1 MWYDTKK
8 AILEAYGKDWKNVRW
23 LDKAIQRWFIVKNHW
38 QYAFRRDVEQV
49 EKSWQQVDISWLKEE
64 NEKLRRE
71 MEGLKKSG
79 WEELK
84 DHLKFFY
91 EMDLARKAAMEEV
104 IKSFASKYSDLWWEE
119 AEKKALMFMK
129 FTPNPLEEEEIEYV
143 GGLNL

>member
-8 AILEAYGKDWKNVRW
+8 AILEAYGKDWKNVRR

-64 NEKLRRE
+64 NERLRRE
-71 MEGLKKSG
+71 VEGLKKSSWG
-79 WEELK
+79 ELR

-91 EMDLARKAAMEEV
+91 EMDLARKAAMEKV
-104 IKSFASKYSDLWWEE
+104 MQWIYDKNQSAWWDAAVES
-119 AEKKALMFMK
+119 ANKFMK
-129 FTPNPLEEEEIEYV
+129 FEPNPLEEEEIEYV